1 MHKVLESVCDS
12 LDGLAQVVLRG
23 WTDDRSL
30 KEVHGWNQPALTRH
44 DLAGIASG
52 LADRIRRANVEE
64 VDESV
69 AKALA
74 EVPRRLQL
82 LHGDTVPNLFNGHGH
97 QAAPAYMAALN
108 WLDRL
113 LEPVLYWRLV
123 TDTKQMPVNIA
134 RRLRS
139 VQAELDAIVPEKDSL
154 HEQIRLIGEATEAA
168 ESLPADLE
176 SLRKA
181 RNEVLRISTESA
193 SLLGK
198 IDEKN
203 SNAEAALNAIVQSES
218 EASRLIAQCNEA
230 YRITTTT
237 GLAASFDQRAKTLSR
252 SMWVWVVGLL
262 VALITGAI
270 IGAQRVELLTN
281 ALGNQNPH
289 WGVIWI
295 HVVLSV
301 LSVGAPLWFA
311 WLATKQVGQRFRL
324 AEDYGFKA
332 SVAKAYEGY
341 RREAARID
349 EAFEARLFSSALS
362 RLEEAPLRLVEE
374 TSHGSPW
381 HELIASDAFRSAM
394 EKVPSL
400 RERFLNITK
409 DAARD
414 RPKADVE
421 PD

>member
-1 MHKVLESVCDS
+1 MHKALESVCDS
-12 LDGLAQVVLRG
+12 LDGLAQVVLRS
-23 WTDDRSL
+23 WADDRTL

-44 DLAGIASG
+44 DLAGVASR
-52 LADRIRRANVEE
+52 LSDRIRRANVEE
-64 VDESV
+64 VDQAT
-69 AKALA
+69 AKVLA
-74 EVPRRLQL
+74 DVPRRLQL
-82 LHGDTVPNLFNGHGH
+82 LHGDTVPHLFNGHGYH
-97 QAAPAYMAALN
+97 AAPAYMATLS

-113 LEPVLYWRLV
+113 LEPMLYWRLV

-139 VQAELDAIVPEKDSL
+139 VQAELDSIVPEKDSL
-154 HEQIRLIGEATEAA
+154 QEQIRLIGEATEAA

-181 RNEVLRISTESA
+181 RNEVSRISTESA
-193 SLLGK
+193 ALLGK
-198 IDEKN
+198 IDEKHV
-203 SNAEAALNAIVQSES
+203 NAETSLKAIVQSES
-218 EASRLIAQCNEA
+218 EAARLIAQCNEA
-230 YRITTTT
+230 YRVTTTT
-237 GLAASFDQRAKTLSR
+237 GLAASFDQRARTLSR
-252 SMWVWVVGLL
+252 SMWVWVAGLL
-262 VALITGAI
+262 VALVTGAI

-281 ALGNQNPH
+281 ALGNQDPQ

-381 HELIASDAFRSAM
+381 HELIASDAFRNAM
-394 EKVPSL
+394 EKFPSL
-400 RERFLNITK
+400 REKFMNVTK
-409 DAARD
+409 DSSRGG
-414 RPKADVE
+414 PTPDVDPE
-421 PD
+421 